1 VRVQV
6 RLLGTYRRY
15 LPASAHGATYSM
27 DVPIGTRIESLL
39 TCLPV
44 PPDDDRVILVN
55 GRSPQWGQVLEEGD
69 TVAAFPAMAGG

>member
-1 VRVQV
+1 
-6 RLLGTYRRY
+6 
-15 LPASAHGATYSM
+15 
-27 DVPIGTRIESLL
+27 VPIGTRIESLL